1 MNYRKIIFLL
11 VILTQVVFAQEMV
24 VRGGELSGTVNWQ
37 GTVRVEGDVIVANGA
52 ELNIAPGTKIIFS
65 PQSDRTRSGTDK
77 TRCELIIRGKLTAQ
91 GQPDNKI
98 IFTSS
103 GASPRMADW
112 YGILFMHTRT
122 RSVIDYCVVEYAY
135 NGITLKNSSNV
146 ILSNSEI
153 HYNYYAGIRAEV
165 KANPEISRCIISENG
180 YAGVIC
186 ELGSAPVLTE
196 NLISGN
202 PMGLV
207 ALSLSQ
213 PNLGV
218 SGAGTSQGKNRFSN
232 NEEFDIY
239 NHSSKN
245 IMAQNNTWESQNS
258 DQIALKI
265 YDKKDNGKYGT
276 IQFEPVFNAR
286 SRQNDLNRFMILAQD
301 NPAAESTPVVTG
313 AQTRGAANPGRPVT
327 QTASDTNTGIA
338 AQMDSTMEQILAA
351 PSAIEATPLIAQSSI
366 TSAANKASDESL
378 TEIEPRIDYSQIFLE
393 PFLDTG
399 RKRVLYKE
407 NLNVTATLKNVI
419 EPGVVRVKV
428 IVDPNGAVESA
439 DILSGMNQIID
450 SALLNLVR
458 KYRYDVGTVNGTPVR
473 FSTNEVFRFK

>member
-1 MNYRKIIFLL
+1 MEFRKIIFIS
-11 VILTQVVFAQEMV
+11 VMLTQVLFSQEIVFQ
-24 VRGGELSGTVNWQ
+24 GGELSGTVNWQ
-37 GTVRVEGDVIVANGA
+37 GTVRVEGDVIISSGA
-52 ELNIAPGTKIIFS
+52 ELNIAPGTKIVFS

-77 TRCELIIRGKLTAQ
+77 TRCEIIIRGKLAAQ

-112 YGILFMHTRT
+112 YGILFMHTST
-122 RSVIDYCVVEYAY
+122 RSVIDYCIVEYAY

-146 ILSNSEI
+146 TLSNSEI

-180 YAGVIC
+180 YAGIIC

-218 SGAGTSQGKNRFSN
+218 SGAGNSPGKNRFSN

-265 YDKKDNGKYGT
+265 YDKKDNGKFGT
-276 IQFEPVFNAR
+276 IQFEPIFNAR

-301 NPAAESTPVVTG
+301 NPATEPAPVVPG
-313 AQTRGAANPGRPVT
+313 AQTRGAADPGRSVT
-327 QTASDTNTGIA
+327 QTASDSNTGIA

-351 PSAIEATPLIAQSSI
+351 PSTIQATPLIAQSSI
-366 TSAANKASDESL
+366 VSAVNKESDESL

-419 EPGVVRVKV
+419 EPGVVRIKV

-439 DILSGMNQIID
+439 DILSGMNQIVD
-450 SALLNLVR
+450 SALLNVVR